1 MVFLFYFFVMKLVE
15 FLLGTDEE
23 RAAADEI
30 NALVAQ
36 YPTWKVKDQLDALRD
51 LTRGLVF
58 RRTAAGM
65 ALATVL
71 GVGAIVS
78 SGNNKE
84 APDKDSIV
92 SSAEAME
99 SYELTLGNVTFFLK
113 DKNSLGGK
121 GRAELFETLKKS
133 YDSLCDYFGD
143 ELLTFS
149 YPLRL
154 PIEIETNGVPID
166 EVESSIEMAYDKDGV
181 PRATQRPTF
190 VKLKIADLNEDV
202 IAHELFHLFLQGNDV
217 GTQAFLEGHAHVVQR
232 KLYAAEVGRNPWDVG
247 EIVNIPQ
254 VKEIT
259 DLGLDSYIMDRKY
272 GGGAQSLLLER
283 FLRSRWEGLWSDYL
297 KIDSTFLKKFYK
309 RLRSVR
315 EVSDKY
321 YSPSKAE
328 LVRMGEAVSPGFEK

>member
-99 SYELTLGNVTFFLK
+99 SYELTLGNVTFF
-113 DKNSLGGK
+113 
-121 GRAELFETLKKS
+121 
-133 YDSLCDYFGD
+133 
-143 ELLTFS
+143 
-149 YPLRL
+149 
-154 PIEIETNGVPID
+154 
-166 EVESSIEMAYDKDGV
+166 
-181 PRATQRPTF
+181 
-190 VKLKIADLNEDV
+190 
-202 IAHELFHLFLQGNDV
+202 
-217 GTQAFLEGHAHVVQR
+217 
-232 KLYAAEVGRNPWDVG
+232 
-247 EIVNIPQ
+247 
-254 VKEIT
+254 
-259 DLGLDSYIMDRKY
+259 
-272 GGGAQSLLLER
+272 
-283 FLRSRWEGLWSDYL
+283 
-297 KIDSTFLKKFYK
+297 
-309 RLRSVR
+309 
-315 EVSDKY
+315 
-321 YSPSKAE
+321 
-328 LVRMGEAVSPGFEK
+328 